1 MNDGIKT
8 GQAAPKDRFR
18 ACKHGKNLVYCIL
31 KKFVEDGMEQSRK
44 KRRIDRKA
52 ILRESKAIVLMTL
65 MITVEALAVVML
77 YTPAGVVTGGV
88 TGISMLISYAT
99 NGMIP
104 NWIFVVIA
112 NTPLLFLAFRYLH
125 IRFTV
130 YTLLMTVLFAAELAL
145 FGNLRLPQLFNV
157 EEPAWRVVS
166 VVFGAVTMGVAGG
179 MIVRLGGSTGG
190 MDIVSLLLN
199 RKFSISMGTISMSLN
214 VVIAIALGVVR
225 AIGAGDYRMGVE
237 SAALSIIALFVM
249 SIAFNNII
257 LGINRTKTL
266 FIISDKWDEIAPDVL
281 NKMHRGVT
289 YIPCR
294 GAYTNQEKTLVYILT
309 KTIELASIRRIVLEK
324 DPKAIISIID
334 TREVIGKGFS
344 AVN

>member
-1 MNDGIKT
+1 MDN
-8 GQAAPKDRFR
+8 RE
-18 ACKHGKNLVYCIL
+18 
-31 KKFVEDGMEQSRK
+31 KKARK
-44 KRRIDRKA
+44 PLNMQTV
-52 ILRESKAIVLMTL
+52 LREARAVVLMSL
-65 MITVEALAVVML
+65 MITIEALAVTLL

-88 TGISMLISYAT
+88 TGIAMLITYAT
-99 NGMIP
+99 NGVIP

-112 NTPLLFLAFRYLH
+112 NVPLLILAFRYLH
-125 IRFTV
+125 IRFTA

-145 FGNLRLPQLFNV
+145 FGNLTFPALFDMS
-157 EEPAWRVVS
+157 EPAWRVVS
-166 VVFGAVTMGVAGG
+166 VTFGAVTMGVAGG

-199 RKFSISMGTISMSLN
+199 RRYSISMGTISMSLN
-214 VVIAIALGVVR
+214 VVIALALGVVK
-225 AIGAGDYRMGVE
+225 AIGTHDYRIGVE
-237 SAALSIIALFVM
+237 SAALSFIALFVT

-266 FIISDKWDEIAPDVL
+266 FIISDKWDEIAPEVL

-309 KTIELASIRRIVLEK
+309 KTIELGYIRRIVLEK

>member
-1 MNDGIKT
+1 MEDTQVKPNRRK
-8 GQAAPKDRFR
+8 FS
-18 ACKHGKNLVYCIL
+18 IL
-31 KKFVEDGMEQSRK
+31 HEV
-44 KRRIDRKA
+44 KA
-52 ILRESKAIVLMTL
+52 VVLMSL
-65 MITVEALAVVML
+65 MITIEALAVTLL

-99 NGMIP
+99 NGVIP
-104 NWIFVVIA
+104 NWVFVVIA
-112 NTPLLFLAFRYLH
+112 NTPLLILAFKYLH
-125 IRFTV
+125 IRFTA

-145 FGNLRLPQLFNV
+145 FGTLKFPELFDIS
-157 EEPAWRVVS
+157 EPAWRVVS
-166 VVFGAVTMGVAGG
+166 VIFGAVTMGFAGG

-190 MDIVSLLLN
+190 TDIISLLLN
-199 RKFSISMGTISMSLN
+199 RKYSISMGTISMSLN
-214 VVIAIALGVVR
+214 IVIALALGVVK
-225 AIGAGDYRMGVE
+225 AIGAHDYRIGVE
-237 SAALSIIALFVM
+237 SAALSFVALFVT

-266 FIISDKWDEIAPDVL
+266 FIISDKWDEIAPEVL

-309 KTIELASIRRIVLEK
+309 KTIELGHIRRIVLEK

>member
-1 MNDGIKT
+1 
-8 GQAAPKDRFR
+8 
-18 ACKHGKNLVYCIL
+18 
-31 KKFVEDGMEQSRK
+31 
-44 KRRIDRKA
+44 
-52 ILRESKAIVLMTL
+52 
-65 MITVEALAVVML
+65 
-77 YTPAGVVTGGV
+77 
-88 TGISMLISYAT
+88 
-99 NGMIP
+99 
-104 NWIFVVIA
+104 
-112 NTPLLFLAFRYLH
+112 
-125 IRFTV
+125 
-130 YTLLMTVLFAAELAL
+130 MTVLFAAELAL
-145 FGNLRLPQLFNV
+145 FGNLPLPQLFDMN
-157 EEPAWRVVS
+157 EPAWRVVS
-166 VVFGAVTMGVAGG
+166 VIFGAVTMGVAGG

-214 VVIAIALGVVR
+214 VVIALALGAVR
-225 AIGAGDYRMGVE
+225 AIGAHDYRVGVE
-237 SAALSIIALFVM
+237 GAALSFIALFVT

-266 FIISDKWDEIAPDVL
+266 FIISDKWDEIAPEVL

-294 GAYTNQEKTLVYILT
+294 GAYTNREKTLVYILT

-324 DPKAIISIID
+324 DPQAIISIID

>member
-1 MNDGIKT
+1 MNQTEQLTK
-8 GQAAPKDRFR
+8 APKRGQKIFR
-18 ACKHGKNLVYCIL
+18 EI
-31 KKFVEDGMEQSRK
+31 
-44 KRRIDRKA
+44 
-52 ILRESKAIVLMTL
+52 KAIVLMSL
-65 MITVEALAVVML
+65 MITIEALAVTLL

-88 TGISMLISYAT
+88 TGIAMLITYAT
-99 NGMIP
+99 NGAIP
-104 NWIFVVIA
+104 NWIFVAIA
-112 NTPLLFLAFRYLH
+112 NTPLLILAFRYLH
-125 IRFTV
+125 IRFTL
-130 YTLLMTVLFAAELAL
+130 YTLVMTVLFSVELAVFGTIEFPAL
-145 FGNLRLPQLFNV
+145 FDV
-157 EEPAWRVVS
+157 SEPAWRVVS
-166 VVFGAVTMGVAGG
+166 VVFGAVTMGFAGG

-199 RKFSISMGTISMSLN
+199 RRYSISMGTISMSLN
-214 VVIAIALGVVR
+214 IVIAVTLGVVR
-225 AIGAGDYRMGVE
+225 ALGAHDFRAGVE
-237 SAALSIIALFVM
+237 GAALSIIALFVM

-266 FIISDKWDEIAPDVL
+266 FIISDKWDEIAPEVL

-294 GAYTNQEKTLVYILT
+294 GAYTNSEKTLVYILT

>member
-1 MNDGIKT
+1 MTKYVGVRMSGT
-8 GQAAPKDRFR
+8 
-18 ACKHGKNLVYCIL
+18 
-31 KKFVEDGMEQSRK
+31 KKLPDPARRK
-44 KRRIDRKA
+44 KV
-52 ILRESKAIVLMTL
+52 LREVRAVVLMTL
-65 MITVEALAVVML
+65 MITVEALAVTLL

-88 TGISMLISYAT
+88 TGIAMLITYAT
-99 NGMIP
+99 NGAIP

-112 NTPLLFLAFRYLH
+112 NTPLLILAFKYLH

-145 FGNLRLPQLFNV
+145 FGNLRFPQLFNTD
-157 EEPAWRVVS
+157 EPAWRVVS
-166 VVFGAVTMGVAGG
+166 VVFGAVTMGFSGG

-199 RKFSISMGTISMSLN
+199 RKYSISMGTISMSLN
-214 VVIAIALGVVR
+214 VVIAIALGVVK
-225 AIGAGDYRMGVE
+225 ALGAEQDRLLVGVE

-266 FIISDKWDEIAPDVL
+266 FIISDKWDEIAPEVL

-309 KTIELASIRRIVLEK
+309 KTIELGSIRRLVLEK

>member
-1 MNDGIKT
+1 MDN
-8 GQAAPKDRFR
+8 RE
-18 ACKHGKNLVYCIL
+18 
-31 KKFVEDGMEQSRK
+31 KKARK
-44 KRRIDRKA
+44 PLNMQTV
-52 ILRESKAIVLMTL
+52 LREARAVVLMTL
-65 MITVEALAVVML
+65 MITIEALAVTLL

-88 TGISMLISYAT
+88 TGIAMLITYAT
-99 NGMIP
+99 NGVIP

-112 NTPLLFLAFRYLH
+112 NVPLLILAFRYLH
-125 IRFTV
+125 IRFTA

-145 FGNLRLPQLFNV
+145 FGNLTFPALFDMS
-157 EEPAWRVVS
+157 EPAWRVVS
-166 VVFGAVTMGVAGG
+166 VIFGAVTMGVAGG

-199 RKFSISMGTISMSLN
+199 RRYSISMGTISMSLN
-214 VVIAIALGVVR
+214 VVIALALGVVK
-225 AIGAGDYRMGVE
+225 AIGAHDYRIGVE
-237 SAALSIIALFVM
+237 SAALSFIALFVT

-266 FIISDKWDEIAPDVL
+266 FIISDKWDEIAPEVL

-309 KTIELASIRRIVLEK
+309 KTIELGHIRRIVLEK

>member
-1 MNDGIKT
+1 MKKTQKKQMLDG
-8 GQAAPKDRFR
+8 
-18 ACKHGKNLVYCIL
+18 
-31 KKFVEDGMEQSRK
+31 KKV
-44 KRRIDRKA
+44 
-52 ILRESKAIVLMTL
+52 LREVRTVVLMSL
-65 MITVEALAVVML
+65 MITIEALAVTLL

-88 TGISMLISYAT
+88 TGIAMLITYAT
-99 NGMIP
+99 SGAIP

-112 NTPLLFLAFRYLH
+112 NTPLLILAFKYLH

-145 FGNLRLPQLFNV
+145 FGNLQFPALFDMS
-157 EEPAWRVVS
+157 EPAWRVVS
-166 VVFGAVTMGVAGG
+166 VIFGAVTMGVAGG

-190 MDIVSLLLN
+190 LDIVSLLLN
-199 RKFSISMGTISMSLN
+199 RKYSISMGTISMSMN
-214 VVIAIALGVVR
+214 VVIALALGVVR
-225 AIGAGDYRMGVE
+225 AIGAHDYRIGVE
-237 SAALSIIALFVM
+237 GAALSFIALFVTT
-249 SIAFNNII
+249 IAFNNII

-309 KTIELASIRRIVLEK
+309 KTIELGAIRRLVLEK

>member
-1 MNDGIKT
+1 MDN
-8 GQAAPKDRFR
+8 RE
-18 ACKHGKNLVYCIL
+18 
-31 KKFVEDGMEQSRK
+31 KKARK
-44 KRRIDRKA
+44 PLNTQTV
-52 ILRESKAIVLMTL
+52 LREARAVVLMSL
-65 MITVEALAVVML
+65 MITIEALAVTLL

-88 TGISMLISYAT
+88 TGIAMLITYAT
-99 NGMIP
+99 NGVIP

-112 NTPLLFLAFRYLH
+112 NVPLLILAFRYLH
-125 IRFTV
+125 IRFTA

-145 FGNLRLPQLFNV
+145 FGNLTFPALFDMS
-157 EEPAWRVVS
+157 EPAWRVVS
-166 VVFGAVTMGVAGG
+166 VIFGAVTMGVAGG
-179 MIVRLGGSTGG
+179 MIVRLGGSTGD

-199 RKFSISMGTISMSLN
+199 RKYSISMGTISMSLN
-214 VVIAIALGVVR
+214 VVIALALGVVK
-225 AIGAGDYRMGVE
+225 AIGAHDYRIGVE
-237 SAALSIIALFVM
+237 SAALSFIALFVT

-266 FIISDKWDEIAPDVL
+266 FIISDKWDEIAPEVL

-309 KTIELASIRRIVLEK
+309 KTIELGHIRRIVLEK

>member
-1 MNDGIKT
+1 MDNREKKT
-8 GQAAPKDRFR
+8 HKPLNKQT
-18 ACKHGKNLVYCIL
+18 V
-31 KKFVEDGMEQSRK
+31 
-44 KRRIDRKA
+44 
-52 ILRESKAIVLMTL
+52 LREARAVVLMSL
-65 MITVEALAVVML
+65 MITIEALAVTLL

-88 TGISMLISYAT
+88 TGIAMLITYVT
-99 NGMIP
+99 NGVIP

-112 NTPLLFLAFRYLH
+112 NVPLLILAFRYLH
-125 IRFTV
+125 IRFTA

-145 FGNLRLPQLFNV
+145 FGNLTFPALFDMS
-157 EEPAWRVVS
+157 EPAWRVVS
-166 VVFGAVTMGVAGG
+166 VTFGAVTMGVAGG

-199 RKFSISMGTISMSLN
+199 RRYSISMGTISMSLN
-214 VVIAIALGVVR
+214 VVIALALGVVK
-225 AIGAGDYRMGVE
+225 AIGAHDYRIGVE
-237 SAALSIIALFVM
+237 SAALSFIALFVT

-266 FIISDKWDEIAPDVL
+266 FIISDKWDEIAPEVL

-309 KTIELASIRRIVLEK
+309 KTIELGHIRRIVLEK

>member
-1 MNDGIKT
+1 MDN
-8 GQAAPKDRFR
+8 RE
-18 ACKHGKNLVYCIL
+18 
-31 KKFVEDGMEQSRK
+31 KKARK
-44 KRRIDRKA
+44 PLNMQTV
-52 ILRESKAIVLMTL
+52 LREVRAVVLMSL
-65 MITVEALAVVML
+65 MITIEALAVTLL

-88 TGISMLISYAT
+88 TGIAMLITYAT
-99 NGMIP
+99 NGVIP

-112 NTPLLFLAFRYLH
+112 NVPLLILAFRYLH
-125 IRFTV
+125 IRFTA

-145 FGNLRLPQLFNV
+145 FGNLTFPALFDMS
-157 EEPAWRVVS
+157 EPAWRVVS
-166 VVFGAVTMGVAGG
+166 VTFGAVTMGVAGG

-199 RKFSISMGTISMSLN
+199 RRYSISMGTISMSLN
-214 VVIAIALGVVR
+214 VVIALALGVVK
-225 AIGAGDYRMGVE
+225 AIGAHDYRIGVE
-237 SAALSIIALFVM
+237 SAALSFIALFVT

-266 FIISDKWDEIAPDVL
+266 FIISDKWDEIAPEVL

-309 KTIELASIRRIVLEK
+309 KTIELGHIRRIVLEK

>member
-1 MNDGIKT
+1 MKG
-8 GQAAPKDRFR
+8 
-18 ACKHGKNLVYCIL
+18 L
-31 KKFVEDGMEQSRK
+31 RK
-44 KRRIDRKA
+44 KRTIDGRTV
-52 ILRESKAIVLMTL
+52 LREGKAIVLMSL
-65 MITVEALAVVML
+65 MITIEALAVTML

-88 TGISMLISYAT
+88 TGIAMLITYAT
-99 NGMIP
+99 GGAVP
-104 NWIFVVIA
+104 NWVFVAIA
-112 NTPLLFLAFRYLH
+112 NTPLLILAFRYLH

-145 FGNLRLPQLFNV
+145 FGNLNLPTLFDV
-157 EEPAWRVVS
+157 GEPAWRVVS
-166 VVFGAVTMGVAGG
+166 VVFGAVTMGFSGG

-190 MDIVSLLLN
+190 MDIISLLLN
-199 RKFSISMGTISMSLN
+199 RKYSISMGTISMSLN
-214 VVIAIALGVVR
+214 VVIALTLGVVR
-225 AIGAGDYRMGVE
+225 AIGAGDYRVGVE
-237 SAALSIIALFVM
+237 GAALSIIALFVM
-249 SIAFNNII
+249 SVAFNNVI

-294 GAYTNQEKTLVYILT
+294 GAYTNREKTLVYILT

>member
-1 MNDGIKT
+1 MDN
-8 GQAAPKDRFR
+8 RE
-18 ACKHGKNLVYCIL
+18 
-31 KKFVEDGMEQSRK
+31 KKARK
-44 KRRIDRKA
+44 PLNMQTV
-52 ILRESKAIVLMTL
+52 LREARAVVLMSL
-65 MITVEALAVVML
+65 MITIEALAVTLL

-88 TGISMLISYAT
+88 TGIAMLITYAT
-99 NGMIP
+99 NGVIP

-112 NTPLLFLAFRYLH
+112 NVPLLILAFRYLH
-125 IRFTV
+125 IRFTA

-145 FGNLRLPQLFNV
+145 FDNLTFPALFDMS
-157 EEPAWRVVS
+157 EPAWRVVS
-166 VVFGAVTMGVAGG
+166 VTFGAVTMGVAGG

-199 RKFSISMGTISMSLN
+199 RRYSISMGTISMSLN
-214 VVIAIALGVVR
+214 VVIALALGVVK
-225 AIGAGDYRMGVE
+225 AIGAHDYRIGVE
-237 SAALSIIALFVM
+237 SAALSFIALFVT

-266 FIISDKWDEIAPDVL
+266 FIISDKWDEIAPEVL

-309 KTIELASIRRIVLEK
+309 KTIELGHIRRIVLEK

>member
-1 MNDGIKT
+1 MDN
-8 GQAAPKDRFR
+8 RE
-18 ACKHGKNLVYCIL
+18 
-31 KKFVEDGMEQSRK
+31 KKARK
-44 KRRIDRKA
+44 PLNMQTV
-52 ILRESKAIVLMTL
+52 LREARAVVLMSL
-65 MITVEALAVVML
+65 MITIEALAVTLL

-88 TGISMLISYAT
+88 TGIAMLITYAT
-99 NGMIP
+99 NGVIP

-112 NTPLLFLAFRYLH
+112 NVPLLILAFRYLH
-125 IRFTV
+125 IRFTA

-145 FGNLRLPQLFNV
+145 FGNLTFPALFDMS
-157 EEPAWRVVS
+157 EPAWRVVS
-166 VVFGAVTMGVAGG
+166 VTFGAVTMGVAGG

-199 RKFSISMGTISMSLN
+199 RRYSISMGTISMSLN
-214 VVIAIALGVVR
+214 VVIALALGVVK
-225 AIGAGDYRMGVE
+225 AIGTHDYRIGVE
-237 SAALSIIALFVM
+237 SAALSFIALFVT

-266 FIISDKWDEIAPDVL
+266 FIISDKWDEIAPEVL

-309 KTIELASIRRIVLEK
+309 KTIELGHIRRIVLEK

>member
-1 MNDGIKT
+1 MDGAKKT
-8 GQAAPKDRFR
+8 IDPA
-18 ACKHGKNLVYCIL
+18 
-31 KKFVEDGMEQSRK
+31 RK
-44 KRRIDRKA
+44 KR
-52 ILRESKAIVLMTL
+52 ILHELRAIVLMSL
-65 MITVEALAVVML
+65 MITIEALAVTLL

-88 TGISMLISYAT
+88 TGIAMLITYAT
-99 NGMIP
+99 RGAIP
-104 NWIFVVIA
+104 NWVFVAIA
-112 NTPLLFLAFRYLH
+112 NIPLLILAFRYLH

-145 FGNLRLPQLFNV
+145 FGNLKLPELFDMR
-157 EEPAWRVVS
+157 EPAWRVVS
-166 VVFGAVTMGVAGG
+166 VIFGAVTMGFSGG

-199 RKFSISMGTISMSLN
+199 RKYSISMGTISMSLN
-214 VVIAIALGVVR
+214 VVIALALGVVN
-225 AIGAGDYRMGVE
+225 AIGAHSYRIGVE
-237 SAALSIIALFVM
+237 CAALSFIALFVT
-249 SIAFNNII
+249 SIAFNNVI

-266 FIISDKWDEIAPDVL
+266 FIISDKWEEIAPDVL

>member
-1 MNDGIKT
+1 MDGTKK
-8 GQAAPKDRFR
+8 PLDR
-18 ACKHGKNLVYCIL
+18 
-31 KKFVEDGMEQSRK
+31 ERK
-44 KRRIDRKA
+44 KR
-52 ILRESKAIVLMTL
+52 ILREARAVVLMTV
-65 MITVEALAVVML
+65 MITVEALAVTLL

-88 TGISMLISYAT
+88 TGIAMLITYAT
-99 NGMIP
+99 NGAIP
-104 NWIFVVIA
+104 NWIFVAVA
-112 NTPLLFLAFRYLH
+112 NTPLLILAFKYLH

-145 FGNLRLPQLFNV
+145 FGNLQLPALFNV
-157 EEPAWRVVS
+157 EEPAWRVLS
-166 VVFGAVTMGVAGG
+166 VVFGAVTMGFSGG

-199 RKFSISMGTISMSLN
+199 RKYSISMGTISMSLN

-225 AIGAGDYRMGVE
+225 ALGAEGNRLQTGVE
-237 SAALSIIALFVM
+237 CASLSIVALFVM

-266 FIISDKWDEIAPDVL
+266 FIISDKWDEIAPEVL

-294 GAYTNQEKTLVYILT
+294 GAYTNREKTLVYILT

>member
-1 MNDGIKT
+1 M
-8 GQAAPKDRFR
+8 
-18 ACKHGKNLVYCIL
+18 GKKENRPS
-31 KKFVEDGMEQSRK
+31 DTNRG
-44 KRRIDRKA
+44 KR
-52 ILRESKAIVLMTL
+52 ILREAKAVVLMSL
-65 MITVEALAVVML
+65 MITIEALAVTLL

-88 TGISMLISYAT
+88 TGIGMLITYAT
-99 NGMIP
+99 NGAVP
-104 NWIFVVIA
+104 NWVFVTVA
-112 NTPLLFLAFRYLH
+112 NIPLLILAFRYLH

-145 FGNLRLPQLFNV
+145 FGNLRFPALFDMS
-157 EEPAWRVVS
+157 EPAWRVVS
-166 VVFGAVTMGVAGG
+166 VIFGAVTMGVAGG

-199 RKFSISMGTISMSLN
+199 RKYSISMGTISMSLN
-214 VVIAIALGVVR
+214 VVIALALGVVK
-225 AIGAGDYRMGVE
+225 AIGAGSYRVGVE
-237 SAALSIIALFVM
+237 SAALSFIALFVT

-266 FIISDKWDEIAPDVL
+266 FIISDKWEEIAPDVL

-309 KTIELASIRRIVLEK
+309 KTIELGRIRRIVLEK

>member
-1 MNDGIKT
+1 MKKQLG
-8 GQAAPKDRFR
+8 
-18 ACKHGKNLVYCIL
+18 KHRDPERN
-31 KKFVEDGMEQSRK
+31 
-44 KRRIDRKA
+44 KR
-52 ILRESKAIVLMTL
+52 ILREVRTVFLMTV
-65 MITVEALAVVML
+65 MITIEALAVVLM
-77 YTPAGVVTGGV
+77 YTPSGVVTGGV
-88 TGISMLISYAT
+88 TGIAMLITYAT
-99 NGMIP
+99 NGVIP
-104 NWIFVVIA
+104 NWVFVVIA
-112 NTPLLFLAFRYLH
+112 NAPLLILAFKYLH

-145 FGNLRLPQLFNV
+145 FGNLNLPEMFDV
-157 EEPAWRVVS
+157 SEPAWRVVS
-166 VVFGAVTMGVAGG
+166 VIFGAVTMGVAGG

-190 MDIVSLLLN
+190 LDIVSLLLN
-199 RKFSISMGTISMSLN
+199 RKYSVSMGTISMSMN
-214 VVIAIALGVVR
+214 VLISLALGVVN
-225 AIGAGDYRMGVE
+225 AIGAHDYRVGVE
-237 SAALSIIALFVM
+237 SAALSFIALFVVTV
-249 SIAFNNII
+249 AFNNII

-266 FIISDKWDEIAPDVL
+266 FIISDKWEEIAPDVL

-309 KTIELASIRRIVLEK
+309 KTIELGAIRRIVLEK

>member
-1 MNDGIKT
+1 MDS
-8 GQAAPKDRFR
+8 RE
-18 ACKHGKNLVYCIL
+18 
-31 KKFVEDGMEQSRK
+31 KKARK
-44 KRRIDRKA
+44 PLNMQTV
-52 ILRESKAIVLMTL
+52 LREVRAVVLMTL
-65 MITVEALAVVML
+65 MITIEALAVTLL

-88 TGISMLISYAT
+88 TGIAMLITYAT
-99 NGMIP
+99 NGVIP

-112 NTPLLFLAFRYLH
+112 NVPLLILAFRYLH
-125 IRFTV
+125 IRFTA

-145 FGNLRLPQLFNV
+145 FGNLTFPALFDMS
-157 EEPAWRVVS
+157 EPAWRVVS
-166 VVFGAVTMGVAGG
+166 VIFGAVTMGVAGG

-199 RKFSISMGTISMSLN
+199 RRYSISMGTISMSLN
-214 VVIAIALGVVR
+214 VVIALALGVVK
-225 AIGAGDYRMGVE
+225 AITAHDYRIGVE
-237 SAALSIIALFVM
+237 SASLSFIALFVT

-266 FIISDKWDEIAPDVL
+266 FIISDKWDEIAPEVL

-309 KTIELASIRRIVLEK
+309 KTIELGHIRRIVLEK

>member
-1 MNDGIKT
+1 MEDTQVKPNRRK
-8 GQAAPKDRFR
+8 FS
-18 ACKHGKNLVYCIL
+18 IL
-31 KKFVEDGMEQSRK
+31 HEV
-44 KRRIDRKA
+44 KA
-52 ILRESKAIVLMTL
+52 VVLMSL
-65 MITVEALAVVML
+65 MITIEALAVTLL

-99 NGMIP
+99 NGVIP
-104 NWIFVVIA
+104 NWVFVVIA
-112 NTPLLFLAFRYLH
+112 NTPLLILAFKYLH
-125 IRFTV
+125 IRFTA

-145 FGNLRLPQLFNV
+145 FGTLKFPELFDIS
-157 EEPAWRVVS
+157 EPAWRVVS
-166 VVFGAVTMGVAGG
+166 VIFGAVTMGFAGG

-190 MDIVSLLLN
+190 MDIISLLLN
-199 RKFSISMGTISMSLN
+199 RKYSVSMGTISMSLN
-214 VVIAIALGVVR
+214 IGIALALGVVR
-225 AIGAGDYRMGVE
+225 AIGAHDYRVGVE
-237 SAALSIIALFVM
+237 GASLSFIALFVM
-249 SIAFNNII
+249 SIAFNNMI

-266 FIISDKWDEIAPDVL
+266 FIISDKWDEIAPEVL

>member
-1 MNDGIKT
+1 
-8 GQAAPKDRFR
+8 
-18 ACKHGKNLVYCIL
+18 
-31 KKFVEDGMEQSRK
+31 MEHTRK
-44 KRRIDRKA
+44 KTIDPARKKA
-52 ILRESKAIVLMTL
+52 ILREVRAVVLMSL
-65 MITVEALAVVML
+65 MITIEALAVTLL

-88 TGISMLISYAT
+88 TGISMLITFAT
-99 NGMIP
+99 NGTVP
-104 NWIFVVIA
+104 NWIFVAVA
-112 NTPLLFLAFRYLH
+112 NTPLLILAFRHLH

-145 FGNLRLPQLFNV
+145 FDNIRFPQLFDV
-157 EEPAWRVVS
+157 SEPAWRVVS
-166 VVFGAVTMGVAGG
+166 VVFGAVTMGFAGG
-179 MIVRLGGSTGG
+179 VIVRLGGSTGG

-199 RKFSISMGTISMSLN
+199 RRYSISMGTISMSLN
-214 VVIAIALGVVR
+214 VVIALALGVVR
-225 AIGAGDYRMGVE
+225 AVGAHNFRAGVE
-237 SAALSIIALFVM
+237 GTSLSIIALFVM
-249 SIAFNNII
+249 SIAFNNVI

-266 FIISDKWDEIAPDVL
+266 FIISDKWDEIAPEVL
-281 NKMHRGVT
+281 NRMHRGVT

-309 KTIELASIRRIVLEK
+309 KTIELASIRRIVLER

>member
-1 MNDGIKT
+1 MNRTDR
-8 GQAAPKDRFR
+8 QPK
-18 ACKHGKNLVYCIL
+18 
-31 KKFVEDGMEQSRK
+31 EPSRG
-44 KRRIDRKA
+44 RKM
-52 ILRESKAIVLMTL
+52 LREMKTVVLMML
-65 MITVEALAVVML
+65 MITIEAFSVKLL

-88 TGISMLISYAT
+88 TGIGMLISYAT
-99 NGMIP
+99 GGAFP
-104 NWIFVVIA
+104 SWIFIAIA
-112 NTPLLFLAFRYLH
+112 NTPLLILAFRYLH

-130 YTLLMTVLFAAELAL
+130 YTLLMTVLFSVELAIFESIPFPEL
-145 FGNLRLPQLFNV
+145 FDV
-157 EEPAWRVVS
+157 SEPAWRVVS
-166 VVFGAVTMGVAGG
+166 VIFGAVTMGFAGG

-199 RKFSISMGTISMSLN
+199 RKYSISMGTISMSLN
-214 VVIAIALGVVR
+214 VVIAVTLGVVR
-225 AIGAGDYRMGVE
+225 AIGAHDFRIGVE
-237 SAALSIIALFVM
+237 GASLSIIALFVM

-266 FIISDKWDEIAPDVL
+266 FIISDKWEEIAPEVL
-281 NKMHRGVT
+281 NKVHRGVT

-294 GAYTNQEKTLVYILT
+294 GAYTNAEKTLVYILT
-309 KTIELASIRRIVLEK
+309 KTIELAAIRRIVLEK

>member
-1 MNDGIKT
+1 MDN
-8 GQAAPKDRFR
+8 RE
-18 ACKHGKNLVYCIL
+18 
-31 KKFVEDGMEQSRK
+31 KKARK
-44 KRRIDRKA
+44 P
-52 ILRESKAIVLMTL
+52 LNM
-65 MITVEALAVVML
+65 MITIEALAVTLL

-88 TGISMLISYAT
+88 TGIAMLITYAT
-99 NGMIP
+99 NGVIP

-112 NTPLLFLAFRYLH
+112 NVPLLILAFRYLH
-125 IRFTV
+125 IRFTA

-145 FGNLRLPQLFNV
+145 FDNLTFPALFDMS
-157 EEPAWRVVS
+157 EPAWRVVS
-166 VVFGAVTMGVAGG
+166 VIFGAVTMGVAGG

-199 RKFSISMGTISMSLN
+199 RRYSISMGTISMSLN
-214 VVIAIALGVVR
+214 VVIALALGVVK
-225 AIGAGDYRMGVE
+225 AIGAHDYRIGVE
-237 SAALSIIALFVM
+237 SAALSFIALFVT

-266 FIISDKWDEIAPDVL
+266 FIISDKWDEIAPEVL

-309 KTIELASIRRIVLEK
+309 KTIELGHIRRIVLEK

>member
-1 MNDGIKT
+1 MEDTQVKPNRRK
-8 GQAAPKDRFR
+8 FS
-18 ACKHGKNLVYCIL
+18 IL
-31 KKFVEDGMEQSRK
+31 HEV
-44 KRRIDRKA
+44 KA
-52 ILRESKAIVLMTL
+52 VVLMSL
-65 MITVEALAVVML
+65 MITIEALAVTLL

-99 NGMIP
+99 NGVIP
-104 NWIFVVIA
+104 NWVFVVIA
-112 NTPLLFLAFRYLH
+112 NTPLLILAFKYLH
-125 IRFTV
+125 IRFTA

-145 FGNLRLPQLFNV
+145 FGTLKVPELFDIS
-157 EEPAWRVVS
+157 EPAWRVVS
-166 VVFGAVTMGVAGG
+166 VIFGAVTMGFAGG

-190 MDIVSLLLN
+190 TDIISLLLN
-199 RKFSISMGTISMSLN
+199 RKYSISMGTISMSLN
-214 VVIAIALGVVR
+214 IVIALALGVVR
-225 AIGAGDYRMGVE
+225 AIGAHDYRVGVE
-237 SAALSIIALFVM
+237 GASLSFIALFVM
-249 SIAFNNII
+249 SIAFNNMI

-266 FIISDKWDEIAPDVL
+266 FIISDKWDEIAPEVL

-294 GAYTNQEKTLVYILT
+294 GAYTNQDKTLVYILT

>member
-1 MNDGIKT
+1 M
-8 GQAAPKDRFR
+8 
-18 ACKHGKNLVYCIL
+18 
-31 KKFVEDGMEQSRK
+31 EDSRK
-44 KRRIDRKA
+44 KKPIDGKA
-52 ILRESKAIVLMTL
+52 VLREVRAVLLMSL
-65 MITVEALAVVML
+65 MITIEALAVTLL

-88 TGISMLISYAT
+88 TGISMLITYAT
-99 NGMIP
+99 NGAIP

-112 NTPLLFLAFRYLH
+112 NTPLLILAFRYLH

-145 FGNLRLPQLFNV
+145 FSNLNFPELFDV
-157 EEPAWRVVS
+157 SEPAWRVVS
-166 VVFGAVTMGVAGG
+166 VVFGAVTMGFAGG

-199 RKFSISMGTISMSLN
+199 RKYSISIGTISMSLN
-214 VVIAIALGVVR
+214 VVIAVTLGVVR
-225 AIGAGDYRMGVE
+225 AIGAHDFRAGVE
-237 SAALSIIALFVM
+237 GSALSIIALFVM

-266 FIISDKWDEIAPDVL
+266 FIISDKWDEIAPEVL
-281 NKMHRGVT
+281 NRMHRGVT

-294 GAYTNQEKTLVYILT
+294 GAYTNTEKTLVYILT
-309 KTIELASIRRIVLEK
+309 KTIELAAIRRIVLEK

>member
-1 MNDGIKT
+1 MDN
-8 GQAAPKDRFR
+8 RE
-18 ACKHGKNLVYCIL
+18 
-31 KKFVEDGMEQSRK
+31 KKARK
-44 KRRIDRKA
+44 PLNMQTV
-52 ILRESKAIVLMTL
+52 LREARAVVLMSL
-65 MITVEALAVVML
+65 MITIEALAVTLL

-88 TGISMLISYAT
+88 TGIAMLITYAT
-99 NGMIP
+99 NGVIP

-112 NTPLLFLAFRYLH
+112 NVPLLILAFRYLH
-125 IRFTV
+125 IRFTA

-145 FGNLRLPQLFNV
+145 FGNLTFPALFDMS
-157 EEPAWRVVS
+157 EPAWRVVS
-166 VVFGAVTMGVAGG
+166 VIFGAVTMGVAGG

-199 RKFSISMGTISMSLN
+199 RRYSISMGTISMSLN
-214 VVIAIALGVVR
+214 VVIALALGVVK
-225 AIGAGDYRMGVE
+225 AIGTHDYRIGVE
-237 SAALSIIALFVM
+237 SAALSFIALFVT

-266 FIISDKWDEIAPDVL
+266 FIISDKWDEIAPEVL

-309 KTIELASIRRIVLEK
+309 KTIELGHIRRIVLEK

>member
-1 MNDGIKT
+1 
-8 GQAAPKDRFR
+8 
-18 ACKHGKNLVYCIL
+18 
-31 KKFVEDGMEQSRK
+31 MEHTRK
-44 KRRIDRKA
+44 KTIDPARKKA
-52 ILRESKAIVLMTL
+52 ILREVRAVVLMSL
-65 MITVEALAVVML
+65 MITIEALAVTLL

-88 TGISMLISYAT
+88 TGIAMLITYAT
-99 NGMIP
+99 NGVIP

-112 NTPLLFLAFRYLH
+112 NVPLLILAFRYLH
-125 IRFTV
+125 IRFTA

-145 FGNLRLPQLFNV
+145 FGNLTFPALFDMS
-157 EEPAWRVVS
+157 EPAWRVVS
-166 VVFGAVTMGVAGG
+166 VIFGAVTMGVAGG

-199 RKFSISMGTISMSLN
+199 RRYSISMGTISMSLN
-214 VVIAIALGVVR
+214 VVIAIALGVVK
-225 AIGAGDYRMGVE
+225 ALGAETNRLQVGVE
-237 SAALSIIALFVM
+237 SASLSIIVLFVM

-266 FIISDKWDEIAPDVL
+266 FIISDRWDEIAPEVL

-294 GAYTNQEKTLVYILT
+294 GAYTNQDKTLVYILT
-309 KTIELASIRRIVLEK
+309 KTIELSRIRRIVLEK

>member
-1 MNDGIKT
+1 MDN
-8 GQAAPKDRFR
+8 RE
-18 ACKHGKNLVYCIL
+18 
-31 KKFVEDGMEQSRK
+31 KKARK
-44 KRRIDRKA
+44 PLNMQTV
-52 ILRESKAIVLMTL
+52 LREARAVVLMSL
-65 MITVEALAVVML
+65 MITIEALAVTLL

-88 TGISMLISYAT
+88 TGIAMLITYAT
-99 NGMIP
+99 NGVIP

-112 NTPLLFLAFRYLH
+112 NVPLLILAFRYLH
-125 IRFTV
+125 IRFTA

-145 FGNLRLPQLFNV
+145 FGNLTFPALFDMS
-157 EEPAWRVVS
+157 EPAWRVVS
-166 VVFGAVTMGVAGG
+166 VTFGAVTMGVAGG

-199 RKFSISMGTISMSLN
+199 RRYSISMGTISMSLN
-214 VVIAIALGVVR
+214 VVIALALGVVK
-225 AIGAGDYRMGVE
+225 AIGTHDYRIGVE
-237 SAALSIIALFVM
+237 SAALAFIALFVT

-266 FIISDKWDEIAPDVL
+266 FIISDKWDEIAPEVL

-309 KTIELASIRRIVLEK
+309 KTIELGHIRRIVLEK

>member
-1 MNDGIKT
+1 MGAREKKT
-8 GQAAPKDRFR
+8 HKPLNMQT
-18 ACKHGKNLVYCIL
+18 V
-31 KKFVEDGMEQSRK
+31 
-44 KRRIDRKA
+44 
-52 ILRESKAIVLMTL
+52 LREARAVVLMSL
-65 MITVEALAVVML
+65 MITIEALAVTLL

-88 TGISMLISYAT
+88 TGIAMLITYAT
-99 NGMIP
+99 NGVIP

-112 NTPLLFLAFRYLH
+112 NVPLLILAFRYLH
-125 IRFTV
+125 IRFTA

-145 FGNLRLPQLFNV
+145 FGNLTFPALFDMS
-157 EEPAWRVVS
+157 EPAWRVVS
-166 VVFGAVTMGVAGG
+166 VTFGAVTMGVAGG

-199 RKFSISMGTISMSLN
+199 RRYSISMGTISMSLN
-214 VVIAIALGVVR
+214 VVIALALGVVK
-225 AIGAGDYRMGVE
+225 AIGAHDYRIGVE
-237 SAALSIIALFVM
+237 SAALSFIALFVT

-266 FIISDKWDEIAPDVL
+266 FIISDKWDEIAPEVL

-309 KTIELASIRRIVLEK
+309 KTIELGHIRRIVLEK

>member
-1 MNDGIKT
+1 MAVTK
-8 GQAAPKDRFR
+8 
-18 ACKHGKNLVYCIL
+18 
-31 KKFVEDGMEQSRK
+31 RK
-44 KRRIDRKA
+44 KRIDGKA
-52 ILRESKAIVLMTL
+52 VLKEGKAVVLMTL
-65 MITVEALAVVML
+65 MITIEALAVTLL

-88 TGISMLISYAT
+88 TGIAMLITYAT
-99 NGMIP
+99 NGLIP
-104 NWIFVVIA
+104 NWVFVVIA
-112 NTPLLFLAFRYLH
+112 NTPLLILAFRFLH
-125 IRFTV
+125 IRFTA

-145 FGNLRLPQLFNV
+145 FGNIPFPELFDMS
-157 EEPAWRVVS
+157 EPAWRVVS

-190 MDIVSLLLN
+190 LDIVSLLLN
-199 RKFSISMGTISMSLN
+199 RRYSISMGTISMSMN
-214 VVIAIALGVVR
+214 VLISLALGILK
-225 AIGAGDYRMGVE
+225 AIGAHDYRIGVE
-237 SAALSIIALFVM
+237 SAALSFIALFVVT
-249 SIAFNNII
+249 IAFNNII

-309 KTIELASIRRIVLEK
+309 KTIELGAIRRLVLEK

>member
-1 MNDGIKT
+1 MKET
-8 GQAAPKDRFR
+8 PKKLQLDRR
-18 ACKHGKNLVYCIL
+18 SV
-31 KKFVEDGMEQSRK
+31 
-44 KRRIDRKA
+44 
-52 ILRESKAIVLMTL
+52 LREVKAVVLMTL
-65 MITVEALAVVML
+65 MITIEALAVTLL

-88 TGISMLISYAT
+88 TGIAMLITYAT
-99 NGMIP
+99 NGTIP

-112 NTPLLFLAFRYLH
+112 NTPLLILAFKYLH

-130 YTLLMTVLFAAELAL
+130 YTLLMTVLFAAELAV
-145 FGNLRLPQLFNV
+145 FGNLNLPELFDV
-157 EEPAWRVVS
+157 SEPAWRVVS
-166 VVFGAVTMGVAGG
+166 VIFGAVTMGVAGG

-199 RKFSISMGTISMSLN
+199 RKYSISMGTISMSLN
-214 VVIAIALGVVR
+214 VVIAVTLGVVR
-225 AIGAGDYRMGVE
+225 AIGAHDLRSGVE
-237 SAALSIIALFVM
+237 GAALSIIALFVM
-249 SIAFNNII
+249 SVAFNNII

-266 FIISDKWDEIAPDVL
+266 FIISDKWEEIAPDVL
-281 NKMHRGVT
+281 NKVHRGVT

-309 KTIELASIRRIVLEK
+309 KTIELGRIRRLVLEK

>member
-1 MNDGIKT
+1 MNRIEQQPKEPKRGQRIFREIK
-8 GQAAPKDRFR
+8 A
-18 ACKHGKNLVYCIL
+18 V
-31 KKFVEDGMEQSRK
+31 
-44 KRRIDRKA
+44 
-52 ILRESKAIVLMTL
+52 VLMSL
-65 MITVEALAVVML
+65 MITVEALAVKLL

-88 TGISMLISYAT
+88 TGIGMLISYAT
-99 NGMIP
+99 NGAFP
-104 NWIFVVIA
+104 SWIFIVIA
-112 NTPLLFLAFRYLH
+112 NTPLLILAFRYLH

-130 YTLLMTVLFAAELAL
+130 YSLLMTVLFSAELAIFESIPFPAL
-145 FGNLRLPQLFNV
+145 FDV
-157 EEPAWRVVS
+157 AEPAWRVVS
-166 VVFGAVTMGVAGG
+166 VIFGAVIMGFSGG

-199 RKFSISMGTISMSLN
+199 RKYSISMGTISMSLN
-214 VVIAIALGVVR
+214 VVIAVTLGVVR
-225 AIGAGDYRMGVE
+225 AIGAHDFRAGIEG
-237 SAALSIIALFVM
+237 AALSIIALFVM

-266 FIISDKWDEIAPDVL
+266 FIISDKWDEIAPEVL

-294 GAYTNQEKTLVYILT
+294 GAYTNREKTLVYILT
-309 KTIELASIRRIVLEK
+309 RTIELASIRRIVLEK